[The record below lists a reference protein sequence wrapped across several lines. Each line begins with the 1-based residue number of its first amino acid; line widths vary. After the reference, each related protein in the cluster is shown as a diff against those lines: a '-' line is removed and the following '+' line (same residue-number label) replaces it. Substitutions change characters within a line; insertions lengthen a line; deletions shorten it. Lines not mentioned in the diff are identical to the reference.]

1 MSSWPHHIKQPCLCH
16 CHLINGKVLEPFKKR
31 EKKERTP
38 CFLIDDKVQSL
49 TISNKPARGLDTGRE
64 IEKIKEAIS
73 YSTNF
78 ISYFPTKG
86 KGKKKKQ
93 PGVCQIL
100 SVFNNV
106 SKKKHVGETD

>member
-1 MSSWPHHIKQPCLCH
+1 MAKFLN
-16 CHLINGKVLEPFKKR
+16 HLKRGGKKR
-31 EKKERTP
+31 TL

-86 KGKKKKQ
+86 KGKKKTTWCL
-93 PGVCQIL
+93 PDIECL
-100 SVFNNV
+100 
-106 SKKKHVGETD
+106 